1 MKTFLNTAETLF
13 LDEAGQMFRDGF
25 PRLIVGGHETVEIQ
39 LVKGS
44 PSYGTEEAAPGTWEV
59 DSSWSEIEGISAM
72 LTIDND
78 YIHRIAGN
86 LSSSAAAGVTSVSAT
101 ITGAGAGAE
110 DIPLT
115 GTLRIY
121 SADGNYEDVSYTSRK
136 ISGSAATFT
145 LGTKLVNDYEKGAS
159 IDCKQSPLASSF
171 LDASSSDWSK
181 GKLVFDL
188 AVDSL
193 RLRQET
199 EYSNSATIAIP
210 GMELLLYQT
219 TSDNI
224 TRKIKAFLW
233 DSVSLWKTQGDPG
246 VSAPIPDEQKN
257 EIAAEINRSLAEVTK
272 NPLEF
277 QFSVDGT
284 TEWHTVQTTED
295 NYYRQRISGINSEW
309 SPAIML
315 VRGAQGADG
324 ADGVDGYTPVKGTD
338 YWTEADK
345 QEIKD
350 YVDSAILNG
359 EW

>member
-13 LDEAGQMFRDGF
+13 LDETGQMFRDGF

-39 LVKGS
+39 LVKES
-44 PSYGTEEAAPGTWEV
+44 PSYGTEEAAPDTWAV
-59 DSSWSEIEGISAM
+59 DSSWGEIDGISAI

-78 YIHRIAGN
+78 YIHRIAGK
-86 LSSSAAAGVTSVSAT
+86 LSSPAAAGVTSVSAT
-101 ITGAGAGAE
+101 ITGAGAE

-115 GTLRIY
+115 GSVRIY
-121 SADGNYEDVSYTSRK
+121 AASGNYEDIAYTSREVT
-136 ISGSAATFT
+136 GSAVTFI
-145 LGTKLVNDYEKGAS
+145 LGTPLVNDYSQGAS

-171 LDASSSDWSK
+171 LDASASDWSK

-246 VSAPIPDEQKN
+246 ISAPIPDEQKN

-272 NPLEF
+272 NPFEF

-284 TEWHTVQTTED
+284 TDWHTTQTESD
-295 NYYRQRISGINSEW
+295 LYFRQRIANIDGEW

-315 VRGAQGADG
+315 ARGAQGKDG
-324 ADGVDGYTPVKGTD
+324 ADGYTPVKGTD
-338 YWTEADK
+338 YWTESDK
-345 QEIKD
+345 QEIKE